1 MNGEESLAPR
11 ALVAMALFLGLI
23 AGMGVA
29 ALYLGLTRLNP
40 PSLSRAPVHD
50 IDVSR
55 STGSI

>member
-1 MNGEESLAPR
+1 MDGEEKLAPR

-29 ALYLGLTRLNP
+29 ALYLGLTHLSP
-40 PSLSRAPVHD
+40 LGFSRASLPRV
-50 IDVSR
+50 DVSR